1 MKIKSVVAIIAAFI
15 VVTAGLTA
23 GISAYLLMTGNYN
36 PTGEFMSSF
45 SNYDDLKG
53 YLDDAFAKAYGPNG
67 TGYYYGFGIG
77 GSPEQDESTNG
88 APYRSIDYSKTNV
101 QVEGVDEADIVKTNG
116 ELIFVSSLNSLAIIK
131 AYPPDELHILSYLN
145 TSDFI
150 DDSSS
155 RAAIQGLYINENK
168 LILILTC
175 YKIYNYNDT
184 QSGSPD
190 FYEYEYYSWVGNTAI
205 AVFDISDPVNPS
217 LEQIVGMSGYPLTS
231 RMIGNTVYSISYSY
245 ICKMNDTYPLP
256 EVIVGESS
264 SELSARDI
272 YYDPETSLPSS
283 FLNILAVDVRNLKD
297 NHLTIMADYSSTV
310 YMSESALYLTILKW
324 KEYYWLTPDTNTTSA
339 DESICSTTIYKIKVD
354 KLWMAV
360 TARGDV
366 KGYPLNQF
374 SLDEH
379 DGYLRVATT
388 DGFWGA
394 QTNAVYV
401 LDNDLE
407 IVGSLEGIAP
417 NERIYSS
424 RFVGDVLYLVTFRQ
438 TDPLFVIDLS
448 DSRNPRILGE
458 IELPGFSTYLH
469 PIDDEHVLGIGIE
482 NGHVKISVFDVS
494 DPTAPA
500 EKFKYVTEG
509 SSYSEANWDH
519 KAILFDARKG
529 LLVIPATEYNY
540 SVIDEYNYTYWRT
553 CGAYVFNVSLSKGIE
568 LRGIISHDFSDV
580 RRALYIGEYLYTI
593 SECFVK
599 INLLS
604 DLSPIGSLQYYSPGD
619 NGYWYCYGSRID

>member
-1 MKIKSVVAIIAAFI
+1 MKIKSEAAVIVAFI
-15 VVTAGLTA
+15 VATAGLTA

-53 YLDDAFAKAYGPNG
+53 YLDDAYAKAYGQNASG
-67 TGYYYGFGIG
+67 GYYWLGMG
-77 GSPEQDESTNG
+77 GSADQGEYASGT
-88 APYRSIDYSKTNV
+88 PYRSIDYSKTNV

-116 ELIFVSSLNSLAIIK
+116 ELIFVSSYNSVAIIK
-131 AYPPDELHILSYLN
+131 AYPPDEIQVLSYLN

-175 YKIYNYNDT
+175 YKIYDYDDT
-184 QSGSPD
+184 QPGSPD
-190 FYEYEYYSWVGNTAI
+190 FYGYRYYSWIGNTAI
-205 AVFDISDPVNPS
+205 AVFDVSDPVNPS
-217 LEQIVGMSGYPLTS
+217 LEQIVGISGYPLTS

-245 ICKMNDTYPLP
+245 IWKMNDTYPLP
-256 EVIVGESS
+256 EISVGESS
-264 SELSARDI
+264 SEVSARDI

-283 FLNILAVDVRNLKD
+283 FLNILAVDVRNLD
-297 NHLTIMADYSSTV
+297 ESHLTIMADYSSTV
-310 YMSESALYLTILKW
+310 YMSESALYLTLLKW
-324 KEYYWLTPDTNTTSA
+324 KEYHWLTPDTNTTSA
-339 DESICSTTIYKIKVD
+339 DESICSTTIYKIEVD
-354 KLWMAV
+354 ELWMAV

-448 DSRNPRILGE
+448 DPRNPTILGE

-469 PIDDEHVLGIGIE
+469 PIDEEHVLGIGIE

-500 EKFKYVTEG
+500 EKFRYVTED

-540 SVIDEYNYTYWRT
+540 SAIDEYNYTYWRT

-568 LRGIISHDFSDV
+568 LRGIISHDSSDV

-604 DLSPIGSLQYYSPGD
+604 DLSSIGSLQYYSPGD
-619 NGYWYCYGSRID
+619 NGYGYYYGYLID